1 MAAAVVAVL
10 VVAGAAGVAL
20 QGGGE
25 DAQASADDVCANRT
39 DVTRA
44 DGPSGAFDAT
54 WAADQLCPNQPNT
67 PVFLTPL
74 ANENDTAAQAGTLY
88 STESWFVCWTAG
100 RMHAGGNRIWYYT
113 QGDVSHP
120 DHRDRRAWGFVPARY
135 LDTVVDPD
143 PGTPQCPAL
152 RAEPS

>member
-1 MAAAVVAVL
+1 M
-10 VVAGAAGVAL
+10 
-20 QGGGE
+20 
-25 DAQASADDVCANRT
+25 CANR
-39 DVTRA
+39 DGVTRI
-44 DGPSGAFDAT
+44 DGPSGAFDAS

-120 DHRDRRAWGFVPARY
+120 DHRDRRALIGVAAGR
-135 LDTVVDPD
+135 LSACADV
-143 PGTPQCPAL
+143 
-152 RAEPS
+152 